1 MFVDFR
7 GDFLENKTKRR
18 YSCIYFFTS
27 VFSFFKNPDHFLRQ
41 ADAVILGRQVVTG
54 VLFCNGKRIFIDVE
68 SAVSIHITEKI
79 YGSVSLALSVFGQ
92 MIRLQGK

>member
-1 MFVDFR
+1 M
-7 GDFLENKTKRR
+7 
-18 YSCIYFFTS
+18 
-27 VFSFFKNPDHFLRQ
+27 
-41 ADAVILGRQVVTG
+41 
-54 VLFCNGKRIFIDVE
+54 E